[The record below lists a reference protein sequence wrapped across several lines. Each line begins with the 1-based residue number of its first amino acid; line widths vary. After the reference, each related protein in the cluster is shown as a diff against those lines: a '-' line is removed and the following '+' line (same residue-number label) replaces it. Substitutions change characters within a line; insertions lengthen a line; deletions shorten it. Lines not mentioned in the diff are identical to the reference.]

1 MAIQTDNSVKEMIA
15 QAADIF
21 QNHFQGDPTHVAI
34 APGRVNLIGEHT
46 DYNDGFVFPMAIERQ
61 AVLVGSLNHSGRCR
75 LVAADLDE
83 EVANVTLEGLAPS
96 QKHWSNYLKG
106 VIAQFTKNGHT
117 VPGFDAVLTS
127 NVPLGGGLSSSAA
140 IEVCTATLIEHFL
153 GIELDPKRKA
163 LWAQAAEHEYAGVPC
178 GIMDQFISALGEKDH
193 ALLIDCRSQE
203 TQLFPLTDPNIAVLI
218 TNSNVKHE
226 LTGGEYAE
234 RRSQC
239 EAAAKA
245 IADHVNPKV
254 THLRDATM
262 ADLDQVKNTI
272 DPLAYKRGR
281 HVIGEDER
289 TTLAGKALQEADYT
303 TFGKLMV
310 ESHNSL
316 RDDFEV
322 SVPEIDTLV
331 ELALEVDGVYGSRI
345 TGGGFGGCTV
355 TLVKADAAQAAIDH
369 ITAGYTAKHGLE
381 AACFTTRP
389 AAGARGAEFAKN
401 PG

>member
-1 MAIQTDNSVKEMIA
+1 MTIQTDTPSVKEMIA
-15 QAADIF
+15 KAAIIF
-21 QNHFQGDPTHVAI
+21 QSHFETDPTHVAV

-61 AVLVGSLNHSGRCR
+61 AVLVGAVNHSGRCR
-75 LVAADLDE
+75 LVAADLEE
-83 EVANVTLEGLAPS
+83 EVASFTIEGIAPS
-96 QKHWSNYLKG
+96 ENHWSNYLKG
-106 VIAQFTKNGHT
+106 VVAQFLKNGQP

-140 IEVCTATLIEHFL
+140 LEVCTATLIEQFL
-153 GIELDPKRKA
+153 GITIDPKRKA
-163 LWAQAAEHEYAGVPC
+163 LWCQAAEHEYAGVPC

-193 ALLIDCRSQE
+193 ALLIDCRSQD
-203 TQLFPLTDPNIAVLI
+203 TKLFPLTDPDIAVLI
-218 TNSNVKHE
+218 TNSNCKHE
-226 LTGGEYAE
+226 LNGGEYAE
-234 RRSQC
+234 RRDQC

-245 IADHVNPKV
+245 IAANNPQV

-262 ADLDQVKNTI
+262 AELDQVKSGL

-281 HVIGEDER
+281 HVIGEDQR
-289 TTLAGKALQEADYT
+289 TNLAGDALQRGDYD

-322 SVPEIDTLV
+322 ATPEIDTLV
-331 ELALEVDGVYGSRI
+331 ELALEVDGVFGSRI

-369 ITAGYTAKHGLE
+369 LTAGYKAKHGIE
-381 AACFTTRP
+381 CTCFTTRP
-389 AAGARGAEFAKN
+389 APGAHGAEFA
-401 PG
+401 PAAG